1 MERNLYKEMRFFKEI
16 KYQSALFKI
25 SMITVPPRHQENEH
39 CKTKLPGFWL
49 GWQGIGEEI
58 DMNSAGQ
65 PQNLHEMPKLLN
77 QNYFL
82 KQNEKRATA

>member
-1 MERNLYKEMRFFKEI
+1 MERNLFEELRFFKEI
-16 KYQSALFKI
+16 EFQSALFKI
-25 SMITVPPRHQENEH
+25 SMNTVPARHQENEH

-49 GWQGIGEEI
+49 GWQEIGEEI
-58 DMNSAGQ
+58 DMQLAGQ
-65 PQNLHEMPKLLN
+65 PLNLHLMPKLLN